1 MNRPLLKVCGVT
13 SIGFAAYAAAH
24 GADILG
30 VIFAENSP
38 RRVDVP
44 QAVEIASAAR
54 MANPDVK
61 IAGVF
66 AGESIAR
73 AIDAARA
80 IPLDIVQLH
89 ADTYTQDDA
98 LAVESAGFEV
108 WALASSPA
116 AAAAADGGNA
126 AGDRAILF
134 DGRDGKRTGGTGKL
148 ADWDAARE
156 LAAAGRRIVL
166 AGGISAA
173 NIAAAVRTQ
182 VAVIDANSAI
192 ESAPGVKDE
201 AKFDELAATFRGAT
215 AAAQTFCIVGSNAD
229 AQPPQSLHVLR
240 LDPGTGAAE
249 FVQQIDGL
257 SATTYFTFDKT
268 GRRLYTYGTGADASG
283 ARRGWIGSIAWDGAK
298 GRLGP
303 LEKLCDLPCEAPC
316 HVALSPDG
324 RFLSFAAYLSA
335 TFGTYDLASG
345 TLRTATLPDD
355 AMGPHPA
362 RQKKAYAHCTFYT
375 PDGRFMGVNDL
386 GCDRIRFYD
395 PATLERAPSLDIRF
409 DPGDGP
415 RHSLFSPDGRL
426 LYVVNEL
433 SNTVCAFAFD
443 GASFKRL
450 WKVSTL
456 PSGFAGESKTA
467 ALKLSPDGNLLAV
480 SNRGHDSIAFFALA
494 GEKPPRLVNI
504 APLTGRFPRDF
515 AFSPGGR
522 FVVAGHKLSDEVQI
536 YRFEP
541 YGCTLTAT
549 GSPIR
554 CGRPLC
560 FVFAQ

>member
-1 MNRPLLKVCGVT
+1 MTRPLLKVCGVT
-13 SIGFAAYAAAH
+13 GVGFAAYAAAH

-30 VIFAENSP
+30 VVFAEGSP
-38 RRVDVP
+38 RRIDVP

-66 AGESIAR
+66 AGESVAR

-80 IPLDIVQLH
+80 VPLDIVQFH

-98 LAVESAGFEV
+98 LAVESAGFEA

-116 AAAAADGGNA
+116 AAADGAGNA
-126 AGDRAILF
+126 ARDRAVLF
-134 DGRDGKRTGGTGKL
+134 DGRDGKRTGGTGRL
-148 ADWDAARE
+148 ADWDAARS
-156 LAAAGRRIVL
+156 LAATGRRVVL

-182 VAVIDANSAI
+182 AAVIDANSAI

-201 AKFDELAATFRGAT
+201 AKFDELAAAFRDAT
-215 AAAQTFCIVGSNAD
+215 AQTFCIVGSNAD
-229 AQPPQSLHVLR
+229 ATPPQSLHVLR
-240 LDPGTGAAE
+240 FDRRTGEASI
-249 FVQQIDGL
+249 VQSLDGL
-257 SATTYFTFDKT
+257 AGTTYFTFDRE
-268 GRRLYTYGTGADASG
+268 RRFLYTCGFDAVADDKHRGWLARMPWDAS
-283 ARRGWIGSIAWDGAK
+283 AGS
-298 GRLGP
+298 LGKP
-303 LEKLCDLPCEAPC
+303 ERLCDLPCEGPC

-324 RFLSFAAYLSA
+324 RFLSFAAYLS
-335 TFGTYDLASG
+335 GTAGAFDLKDGA
-345 TLRTATLPDD
+345 LHAFTLPDD
-355 AMGPHPA
+355 AMGPHPS
-362 RQKKAYAHCTFYT
+362 RQKKAYAHCVFYT
-375 PDGRFMGVNDL
+375 PDGRFTGVNDL
-386 GCDRIRFYD
+386 GCDRICFFK
-395 PATLERAPSLDIRF
+395 TGTFERAPSLDIRF

-433 SNTVCAFAFD
+433 SNTVCCFSFD

-467 ALKLSPDGNLLAV
+467 ALKLSPDGKLLAV

-504 APLTGRFPRDF
+504 APLSGRFPRDF
-515 AFSPGGR
+515 AFSPCGR

-541 YGCTLTAT
+541 EGCTLTGA